1 MEATTVSSS
10 VRTQLDHVGAFFE
23 TLLGLPSDAPTACA
37 GWTAHELTAHIA
49 AGAAEEADLVE
60 AHLAGA
66 GHGRTRDMNE
76 REAPYRALPDHELRA
91 RLVEQGL
98 RLTSLIERLALV
110 SEVETVVF
118 TGRPMNAS
126 DFGAHSKS
134 ECALHRWDLVGSDS
148 VSMELLADPA
158 LTVHAT
164 HVLTEMPT
172 LRESIGRRIAA
183 RAGGNASHRVVLRSL
198 PADDV
203 VVSSSPGGATTLAL
217 EPPTDEPATLDL
229 HAADRLLVLWG
240 RRPAGIV
247 PGSLLDNASIRL
259 LAGG

>member
-1 MEATTVSSS
+1 VAESFEGLLDTLEATISGGGCWPSQTINLDLLLSTAQQPTGPTNLGPHAPVSWLLVDGDWAFQVHRKGSGSGVAVLDVVDDRSGKVVVSASAAEFRKCRIARRSSS
-10 VRTQLDHVGAFFE
+10 H
-23 TLLGLPSDAPTACA
+23 
-37 GWTAHELTAHIA
+37 
-49 AGAAEEADLVE
+49 
-60 AHLAGA
+60 
-66 GHGRTRDMNE
+66 
-76 REAPYRALPDHELRA
+76 
-91 RLVEQGL
+91 
-98 RLTSLIERLALV
+98 
-110 SEVETVVF
+110 
-118 TGRPMNAS
+118 PMNAS
-126 DFGAHSKS
+126 DFGAHSKR